1 VERAS
6 DPLRAAPAPVPDELF
21 ARIAVQKGLA
31 TLGSLRE
38 CLDILRRSTRS
49 RRPEQTVEG
58 RGKPAAER
66 RPLSSVMLR
75 QGVLSRQE
83 VELLERGVRAGSV
96 ESRSIGRYELLA
108 DIGEGGMGTVHA
120 AMDSSTLRF
129 CALKILP
136 KELAEAEDIVK
147 RFLQEAETAC
157 TLRHQNIVG
166 GLEVGEDNGVH
177 FFSMEFVDGETV
189 YDRLEQ
195 EAVLPEGECL
205 RIAKGIALGLQY
217 ACEHGLVH
225 RDMKPENIMIDR
237 DGTPKLLDMGL
248 VKRTDT
254 ARVTRLTQSGMAI
267 GTPHYISPEQARGED
282 KVDTRSDIYALG
294 ATLYHMVTGQV
305 PFEGNTAAVI
315 MTKHLTEELDWPSD
329 VNPDVS
335 EHTSRLISRMMAKER
350 QDRYTR
356 PKDVVA
362 DIDLILTGRAPSGD
376 MLPPGVSSIRGAV
389 SIARARDKAA
399 AKART
404 TSVYE
409 RIKKRSREG
418 WLLIVKDRVKA
429 YLKKH
434 LQGRARYRA
443 RLRPA
448 AKSPGRAKA
457 LFWAAGVLV
466 ALNLVVLVMYLA
478 ADPGPDPDKDGELP
492 PPGATAAH
500 DDPASPGPVDASSD
514 RARLDAEAEKQLRE
528 ILDRVRA
535 DPRLRDRALE
545 ELRDLRRKYAASS
558 VAPRIDEAIAW
569 VSALPP
575 PGPSRPAPPPIEPV
589 HLVKDNSLQGWRPYG
604 DWKAEGTALVFRYDT
619 SRKYS
624 RAIQS
629 SFGFG
634 ELTLTAEIRTR
645 GGTRAEI
652 AVWDQA
658 TEDRRKG
665 AQASCAT
672 VVLRGEGLEP
682 ARERWARLRVMAGP
696 RRVRMLLGD
705 RELKV
710 RREGTLR
717 NGRVRFSLAG
727 GVWRIRGLEVT
738 PALGDG
744 AVAYEAGFGG
754 GESHGWEG
762 KASEEGLRATGRRD
776 GTGSV
781 WAALAGKRN
790 GSAQTLFIVT
800 GGMRVALAFRVNR
813 VFDLKMRLE
822 SSAGESYAF
831 RLSGR
836 APERRWTALTVPL
849 ADFRNNGDK
858 PPPAG
863 TVVTGLAVGAEGERP
878 ELTLSLERVLE

>member
-1 VERAS
+1 MEPAN

-38 CLDILRRSTRS
+38 CLDILRGMDAS
-49 RRPEQTVEG
+49 
-58 RGKPAAER
+58 ER

-83 VELLERGVRAGSV
+83 VELLEKGVRAGSA
-96 ESRSIGRYELLA
+96 EGRRIGRYELLA

-157 TLRHQNIVG
+157 TLRHPNIVG
-166 GLEVGEDNGVH
+166 GLEVGNDNGVH

-189 YDRLEQ
+189 YDRLES
-195 EAVLPEGECL
+195 ETVLPEGECL
-205 RIAKGIALGLQY
+205 RIAKGISLGLQY

-267 GTPHYISPEQARGED
+267 GTPHYISPEQARGEE

-329 VNPDVS
+329 VKPDVS

-350 QDRYTR
+350 VDRYAR

-376 MLPPGVSSIRGAV
+376 RLPPGVSSIRGAV
-389 SIARARDKAA
+389 SIARARDKAD

-409 RIKKRSREG
+409 RIKRRTRAG
-418 WLLIVKDRVKA
+418 WLLVVKDRVKA
-429 YLKKH
+429 FLK
-434 LQGRARYRA
+434 A
-443 RLRPA
+443 RLQ
-448 AKSPGRAKA
+448 GRAKA
-457 LFWAAGVLV
+457 LLWAAGVLV

-478 ADPGPDPDKDGELP
+478 AEPGSAPDGNGEP
-492 PPGATAAH
+492 ASTGAPAAP
-500 DDPASPGPVDASSD
+500 DDPVIPGTVGVSPAQ
-514 RARLDAEAEKQLRE
+514 ARLDAEAERRLKE

-545 ELRDLRRKYAASS
+545 
-558 VAPRIDEAIAW
+558 
-569 VSALPP
+569 
-575 PGPSRPAPPPIEPV
+575 
-589 HLVKDNSLQGWRPYG
+589 
-604 DWKAEGTALVFRYDT
+604 
-619 SRKYS
+619 
-624 RAIQS
+624 
-629 SFGFG
+629 
-634 ELTLTAEIRTR
+634 
-645 GGTRAEI
+645 
-652 AVWDQA
+652 
-658 TEDRRKG
+658 
-665 AQASCAT
+665 
-672 VVLRGEGLEP
+672 
-682 ARERWARLRVMAGP
+682 
-696 RRVRMLLGD
+696 
-705 RELKV
+705 
-710 RREGTLR
+710 
-717 NGRVRFSLAG
+717 
-727 GVWRIRGLEVT
+727 
-738 PALGDG
+738 
-744 AVAYEAGFGG
+744 
-754 GESHGWEG
+754 
-762 KASEEGLRATGRRD
+762 
-776 GTGSV
+776 
-781 WAALAGKRN
+781 
-790 GSAQTLFIVT
+790 
-800 GGMRVALAFRVNR
+800 
-813 VFDLKMRLE
+813 
-822 SSAGESYAF
+822 
-831 RLSGR
+831 
-836 APERRWTALTVPL
+836 
-849 ADFRNNGDK
+849 
-858 PPPAG
+858 
-863 TVVTGLAVGAEGERP
+863 
-878 ELTLSLERVLE
+878 

>member
-1 VERAS
+1 MEPAS

-38 CLDILRRSTRS
+38 CLDILR
-49 RRPEQTVEG
+49 
-58 RGKPAAER
+58 GKDAAER

-75 QGVLSRQE
+75 QGVLSRRE
-83 VELLERGVRAGSV
+83 VELLERGVRAGTV
-96 ESRSIGRYELLA
+96 GSRRVGRYELLA

-120 AMDSSTLRF
+120 AMDSSTLQF

-136 KELAEAEDIVK
+136 KELAETEDIVK

-189 YDRLEQ
+189 YDRLER
-195 EAVLPEGECL
+195 EAALPEGECL
-205 RIAKGIALGLQY
+205 RIAKGVSLGLQY

-254 ARVTRLTQSGMAI
+254 TRVTRLTQSGMAI
-267 GTPHYISPEQARGED
+267 GTPHYISPEQARGDE

-350 QDRYTR
+350 EDRYAR

-409 RIKKRSREG
+409 RIKRRSRGG
-418 WLLIVKDRVKA
+418 WLLVVKDRVKA
-429 YLKKH
+429 YLKAH
-434 LQGRARYRA
+434 LKEH
-443 RLRPA
+443 LR
-448 AKSPGRAKA
+448 GRAKA

-466 ALNLVVLVMYLA
+466 ALNLVVLVMFLA
-478 ADPGPDPDKDGELP
+478 ADPGPGPGPDKDGEPP

-500 DDPASPGPVDASSD
+500 DDPASPGTVDASSA
-514 RARLDAEAEKQLRE
+514 RARLDAEAERRLKE

-545 ELRDLRRKYAASS
+545 ELRDLRRKFAASA

-575 PGPSRPAPPPIEPV
+575 PGPPRPAPPPIEPV
-589 HLVKDNSLQGWRPYG
+589 ALVKENSLQGWRPYG

-634 ELTLTAEIRTR
+634 EFALTAEIRTR

-665 AQASCAT
+665 APASCAT
-672 VVLRGEGLEP
+672 VVLRNEDLEP
-682 ARERWARLRVMAGP
+682 ARERWARFRVMAGP
-696 RRVRMLLGD
+696 RRVRILLGD

-717 NGRVRFSLAG
+717 NGRIRFSLAG
-727 GVWRIRGLEVT
+727 GVWRIRGLEVR
-738 PALGDG
+738 PSLGDG

-762 KASEEGLRATGRRD
+762 KASGEGLRAAGRRD

-781 WAALAGKRN
+781 WASLAGDES
-790 GSAQTLFIVT
+790 GSARTLFTVT
-800 GGMRVALAFRVNR
+800 GKMRVALAFRVNR
-813 VFDLKMRLE
+813 VFDLKMRLV
-822 SSAGESYAF
+822 SLAGESYAF

-849 ADFRNNGDK
+849 ADFRNKGDK

-863 TVVTGLAVGAEGERP
+863 TAVTGLAVGAEGERP
-878 ELTLSLERVLE
+878 ELTLSLVRVIK